1 MKLSKDPALNG
12 LKPMRIHRSM
22 HEKKALYS
30 RGRPPH
36 EADDQALNPA
46 DINEHMPDAF
56 EDAPEKPFQE
66 IDALGEGTV
75 AHKEE
80 NLIKNHEG
88 LFLIEFRKMRSRAGY
103 FGAKAQAMSTSTP
116 AAIIPRTPSLLSTN
130 SPHSC
135 LVLQWLVFLPGPLHR

>member
-66 IDALGEGTV
+66 IDALGEGEPS
-75 AHKEE
+75 H
-80 NLIKNHEG
+80 IKKK
-88 LFLIEFRKMRSRAGY
+88 I
-103 FGAKAQAMSTSTP
+103 
-116 AAIIPRTPSLLSTN
+116 
-130 SPHSC
+130 
-135 LVLQWLVFLPGPLHR
+135 